1 MNPERGR
8 HEALIKEIEAMFAV
22 MEPAVT
28 AATLAVRMMEDRLQ
42 AGHDRRTAAAF
53 SVADLAVTR
62 ELDLSRLFAHLLDP
76 GGSHAQGATFLSL
89 LLEELRLAPDAAGK
103 LAAFGS
109 PPGTGSRVE
118 AEHGTGPIEMS
129 SGKPRSGSLDILVE
143 LDGGRRIGIE
153 NKPWAWE
160 QPEQVGRYLKYLRLL
175 STDSAA
181 GGQNVGLEKFVLLY
195 WIGWTGKESEPDLKA
210 LDRDPR
216 DRYLRDRY
224 IEMPYWEVAG
234 KPSVAGWL
242 RRCAV
247 ACEAPQV
254 RAFLTDLLRY
264 VESTFPC

>member
-1 MNPERGR
+1 MSPERGR

-103 LAAFGS
+103 LAAFQS
-109 PPGTGSRVE
+109 PPGAGSRVE
-118 AEHGTGPIEMS
+118 TEHWTG
-129 SGKPRSGSLDILVE
+129 SGSIDIFLE
-143 LDGGRRIGIE
+143 LDRDRRIAIE
-153 NKPWAWE
+153 NKPWAWD
-160 QPEQVGRYLKYLRLL
+160 QPEQVVRYLSYLRQR
-175 STDSAA
+175 SAGSA
-181 GGQNVGLEKFVLLY
+181 GRGETAADESFLLLY
-195 WIGWTGKESEPDLKA
+195 WSGDG
-210 LDRDPR
+210 RDP
-216 DRYLRDRY
+216 DDCKAAPEC
-224 IEMPYWEVAG
+224 ITMPYRETADRS
-234 KPSVAGWL
+234 SVEGWL

-254 RAFLTDLLRY
+254 RAFLLDLLRY

>member
-1 MNPERGR
+1 MSPERGR

-89 LLEELRLAPDAAGK
+89 LLEEIRLAPDAAGK
-103 LAAFGS
+103 LAAFQS
-109 PPGTGSRVE
+109 PSEIGSRVE
-118 AEHGTGPIEMS
+118 TEHWTGKIEMS
-129 SGKPRSGSLDILVE
+129 GGETRSGSIDILVE
-143 LDGGRRIGIE
+143 FDRDRRIAIE
-153 NKPWAWE
+153 NKP
-160 QPEQVGRYLKYLRLL
+160 R
-175 STDSAA
+175 A
-181 GGQNVGLEKFVLLY
+181 GGQEEQLPRYLSYLRRLSAGSDASDENVANEKFVLLY
-195 WIGWTGKESEPDLKA
+195 WIGWTGDGSDSDPLKPLKA
-210 LDRDPR
+210 NDP
-216 DRYLRDRY
+216 LRDRF
-224 IEMPYWEVAG
+224 IKMPYWEKPGA
-234 KPSVAGWL
+234 PSVVGWL

-254 RAFLTDLLRY
+254 RVFLTDLLRY